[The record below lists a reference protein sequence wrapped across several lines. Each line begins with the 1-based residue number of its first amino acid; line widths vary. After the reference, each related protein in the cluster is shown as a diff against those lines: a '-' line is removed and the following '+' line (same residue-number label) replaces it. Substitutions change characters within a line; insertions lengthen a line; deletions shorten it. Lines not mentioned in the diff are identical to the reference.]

1 MFLPVRWLIIENCVR
16 CMKYDASIGFLY
28 NVRSSHHT
36 QTTVNTITIPS
47 HAYHLVRAWPRTPRL
62 QDVLLYMSVSHFA
75 GCRLRVRGAAACSVG
90 QLWRR
95 PPTPLSCLPLP
106 RPPRIRLALGC
117 GRAHWP
123 QVVLSWRHM
132 PICSLSWTIMSLLQ
146 PLSARN
152 LPRGGAGEEV
162 GNECGTG
169 GYRDR

>member
-106 RPPRIRLALGC
+106 RPPRAGLRSSSLAPGC
-117 GRAHWP
+117 AELAP
-123 QVVLSWRHM
+123 
-132 PICSLSWTIMSLLQ
+132 Q
-146 PLSARN
+146 PLSIV
-152 LPRGGAGEEV
+152 GGLSIVVTCSAPKYASTAASGV
-162 GNECGTG
+162 CTPLSRR
-169 GYRDR
+169 RDV